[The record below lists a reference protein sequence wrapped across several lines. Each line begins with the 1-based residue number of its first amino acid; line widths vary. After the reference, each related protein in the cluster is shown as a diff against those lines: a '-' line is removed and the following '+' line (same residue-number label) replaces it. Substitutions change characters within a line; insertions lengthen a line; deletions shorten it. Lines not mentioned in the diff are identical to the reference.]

1 MPLGPSLGT
10 IFGVLAAIGVGI
22 WFYLK
27 PPSTVENISLP
38 KYTSFEAPLELGSL
52 RDCRS
57 EKGCLLIYIGTDAKS
72 VDSIPDAVELSE
84 ALRATGV
91 ETIFAVGRDQMKE
104 CVRVARAFRRP
115 VLLDPEGKVPRSL
128 DTHETRFWVVYDGLG
143 NLKERTG
150 EAMSSVG
157 VLRRLGL

>member
-10 IFGVLAAIGVGI
+10 IFGVLAAIAIAI

-38 KYTSFEAPLELGSL
+38 KYTRFEAPLELGSP

-72 VDSIPDAVELSE
+72 VDSIPSAVELSE
-84 ALRATGV
+84 ALIGSGV
-91 ETIFAVGRDQMKE
+91 ETVFAVGRDQMKE

-115 VLLDPEGKVPRSL
+115 VLLDPEGKLPESL
-128 DTHETRFWVVYDGLG
+128 GTHETQLWVVYDGLG

-150 EAMSSVG
+150 EPMSSVG
-157 VLRRLGL
+157 VLRKLGL